1 MASDSHIFETLTK
14 LDNLSS
20 AFRTV
25 TNAHHHSND
34 SSLLLDSESPADD
47 QIIRRIQ
54 SADQLVGLSDVNRA
68 SSQHRPTS
76 LTLSSS
82 GKGSSTFSSPT
93 SGDADAPE
101 SPQYTKFGESPF
113 RESVDLSV
121 SGTSGDP
128 SSLEQM
134 LSSIPRRREFAEQF
148 LDLAQLHQQEDAP
161 RAKWDDASRLFPKQF
176 GLSSSVAI
184 NIWKQVDSD
193 GDLMLTEAEYCLA
206 AHLAEKY
213 SSTGFSLL
221 EGSPVGA
228 FRSGGGGGGGGN
240 DCRQFSSAPSTHQ
253 QRQHDFDGLRDD
265 ESHDFL
271 LSPVSVSIVATGDSP
286 RVGRG
291 SALSRSPPASTSSFS
306 NTPHKRKTNVSED
319 ETFEF
324 SEDEEAAE
332 PKAGT
337 DDDDDVDAD
346 DDDGDETGVRA
357 LLPVRRVRLPLGGGE
372 SAALLSRS
380 SSAVSSSAG
389 SSNSSTADP
398 SASSSGSYDSSSSPL
413 SAVQR
418 NESVCS
424 VSESSKSLDPVEVLC
439 KFTRRSPESI
449 LSLPALR
456 RKRQLA
462 SLVRAAKSTNYTLLR
477 LNNELSGELQE
488 LCDQHT
494 NLNAQVRH
502 LSLRA
507 SIPPP

>member
-184 NIWKQVDSD
+184 NICNSACTS
-193 GDLMLTEAEYCLA
+193 MLLYVHHVNL
-206 AHLAEKY
+206 
-213 SSTGFSLL
+213 
-221 EGSPVGA
+221 V
-228 FRSGGGGGGGGN
+228 
-240 DCRQFSSAPSTHQ
+240 
-253 QRQHDFDGLRDD
+253 
-265 ESHDFL
+265 
-271 LSPVSVSIVATGDSP
+271 
-286 RVGRG
+286 
-291 SALSRSPPASTSSFS
+291 
-306 NTPHKRKTNVSED
+306 
-319 ETFEF
+319 
-324 SEDEEAAE
+324 
-332 PKAGT
+332 
-337 DDDDDVDAD
+337 
-346 DDDGDETGVRA
+346 
-357 LLPVRRVRLPLGGGE
+357 
-372 SAALLSRS
+372 
-380 SSAVSSSAG
+380 
-389 SSNSSTADP
+389 
-398 SASSSGSYDSSSSPL
+398 
-413 SAVQR
+413 
-418 NESVCS
+418 
-424 VSESSKSLDPVEVLC
+424 
-439 KFTRRSPESI
+439 
-449 LSLPALR
+449 
-456 RKRQLA
+456 QLA
-462 SLVRAAKSTNYTLLR
+462 KLWIRMDYAGAKDKRTTCAVLNLVEFANT
-477 LNNELSGELQE
+477 
-488 LCDQHT
+488 
-494 NLNAQVRH
+494 
-502 LSLRA
+502 
-507 SIPPP
+507 